1 MSWAPEEVPLGWV
14 GLVLSGNAHR
24 PAGGAGA
31 AAPAFPL
38 KLAPSPRSPG
48 AAARMWLG
56 DARASSRLPPWGLGM
71 RALATPAGLPRLR
84 LGGFVADFASDAH
97 ALGFALGSAHFSPG
111 LSAARSA
118 LICNNHAIEDFGA
131 SSPSKSASSEPPPWS
146 AVFRERGK
154 TGRQMPL

>member
-56 DARASSRLPPWGLGM
+56 DARASSRLPPWGRGDAGTGHA
-71 RALATPAGLPRLR
+71 RGSPASQARGL
-84 LGGFVADFASDAH
+84 
-97 ALGFALGSAHFSPG
+97 
-111 LSAARSA
+111 
-118 LICNNHAIEDFGA
+118 
-131 SSPSKSASSEPPPWS
+131 
-146 AVFRERGK
+146 RG
-154 TGRQMPL
+154 RFCF